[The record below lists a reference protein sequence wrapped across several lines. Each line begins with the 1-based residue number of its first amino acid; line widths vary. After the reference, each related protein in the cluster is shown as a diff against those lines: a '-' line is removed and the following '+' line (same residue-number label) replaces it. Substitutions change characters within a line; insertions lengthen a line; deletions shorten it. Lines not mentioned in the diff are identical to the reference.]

1 MEQAMT
7 LDVDA
12 ILPEDLRIP
21 LPPPLPPF
29 LSATPSS
36 LLSSP
41 SILSPELA
49 AGSAIAGL
57 DEFLQSFSGIFA
69 RSDQMSRFRAY
80 ILGLLVPQIRKNVGA
95 MALALKDQ
103 FPGGFDPSQ
112 ALQHFVTSSP
122 WQEKDLTLTL
132 KEIIEDQVPDPA
144 AVWLIHEAAFEKRG
158 KNSIGV
164 QRQYSR
170 QTGKK
175 LNCQLA
181 VILARVGPRGYFPI
195 AASLYLPSVWLE
207 NEAGM
212 LQHKVPENSR
222 QLQSK
227 AQVALGL
234 LETLGNLESVAQM
247 VVVESSYL
255 AMTGFEDL
263 LKEKGLRLQ
272 TPADRSIL
280 EQGYRHF
287 EWMKKELGIDHFE
300 GRTWRG
306 WHHHVHLV
314 FAALTFHTIS
324 NRAQ

>member
-7 LDVDA
+7 LDDDA
-12 ILPEDLRIP
+12 ILPEDFLLP
-21 LPPPLPPF
+21 LPPPLPSPF
-29 LSATPSS
+29 
-36 LLSSP
+36 
-41 SILSPELA
+41 
-49 AGSAIAGL
+49 AGESVAGL
-57 DEFLQSFSGIFA
+57 DEFLQSFCGIFA

-80 ILGLLVPQIRKNVGA
+80 ILGLLVPSIRKNVGA
-95 MALALKDQ
+95 MALALKGQ
-103 FPGGFDPSQ
+103 FPEGFDPSQ

-122 WQEKDLTLTL
+122 WQEKDLTLCL
-132 KEIIEDQVPDPA
+132 KEILEDQLPDA
-144 AVWLIHEAAFEKRG
+144 GAVWLIHEAAFEKRG

-195 AASLYLPSVWLE
+195 ASSLYLPSTWLE
-207 NEAGM
+207 NEAG
-212 LQHKVPENSR
+212 LIQHKVPEISR

-227 AQVALGL
+227 AQIALGL
-234 LETLGNLESVAQM
+234 LEALGNMESAAQT
-247 VVVESSYL
+247 VVVESSYC
-255 AMTGFEDL
+255 AMPGFEDL
-263 LKEKGLRLQ
+263 LKEKGLALQ
-272 TPADRSIL
+272 SPSASRSL
-280 EQGYRHF
+280 LAQGYRHF

-314 FAALTFHTIS
+314 FAALTFHILRTRG
-324 NRAQ
+324 N